1 MVNLRLNVLKLIAG
15 RRNIKNYRNMSREK
29 LLSTLDKSEC
39 NFQNLSQNGL
49 EQIAKMQNP
58 SQYDPDQII
67 KMLNLSQNELE
78 KITKMRRIKNYNDM
92 SKEKLLMTVLKS
104 KPC

>member
-1 MVNLRLNVLKLIAG
+1 MF
-15 RRNIKNYRNMSREK
+15 REK

-39 NFQNLSQNGL
+39 KFQNLSQNGL

-78 KITKMRRIKNYNDM
+78 KITKMGRIKNYNDM
-92 SKEKLLMTVLKS
+92 SKEELLIALLKS

>member
-1 MVNLRLNVLKLIAG
+1 
-15 RRNIKNYRNMSREK
+15 
-29 LLSTLDKSEC
+29 
-39 NFQNLSQNGL
+39 
-49 EQIAKMQNP
+49 MQNP

-78 KITKMRRIKNYNDM
+78 KITKMGRIKNYNDM
-92 SKEKLLMTVLKS
+92 SKEELLIALLKS